1 MTALGFAA
9 TTFICTFGCALLGI
23 VIRASLPPAHLNKES
38 QDVVRLGMGLVA
50 TMTALLL
57 GLVTAAAKGSFDSQD
72 AAVKNSAAGIL
83 TLDRLLARYGPETQ
97 PSRELLRRAVAE
109 RLEQIWPARGPSQ
122 STAQVVQQ
130 QSGGPAA
137 AERIEDEILGLAPQ
151 TDTQRWLKSEALK
164 ITEEVLRT
172 RWRLLS
178 TATGSVP
185 RTFLVVVIFWLSMT
199 FGSFGLAAPR
209 NGTVVTVFGISTL
222 SVAAAVFLIL
232 ELDGPFEGIIKIS
245 SEPFRFALANL
256 LRAG

>member
-9 TTFICTFGCALLGI
+9 ITFICTFGCAMLGI
-23 VIRASLPPAHLNKES
+23 MVRAALPPAHLSKES

-72 AAVKNSAAGIL
+72 LAIKNAAASML

-97 PSRELLRRAVAE
+97 PIREQFRGLVAARFE
-109 RLEQIWPARGPSQ
+109 EIWPEDGAPSFGTATLQARVQGP
-122 STAQVVQQ
+122 
-130 QSGGPAA
+130 PAA
-137 AERIEDEILGLAPQ
+137 EMLEDRILALAAQ
-151 TDTQRWLKSEALK
+151 TDTQRWLKAESLK
-164 ITEEVLRT
+164 LTEEVLRT

-178 TATGSVP
+178 NASGSVP

-209 NGTVVTVFGISTL
+209 NATVVTVFVISSL

-232 ELDGPFEGIIKIS
+232 ELDAPFDGIIKIS
-245 SEPFRFALANL
+245 SGPFRYTLTSL
-256 LRAG
+256 GK